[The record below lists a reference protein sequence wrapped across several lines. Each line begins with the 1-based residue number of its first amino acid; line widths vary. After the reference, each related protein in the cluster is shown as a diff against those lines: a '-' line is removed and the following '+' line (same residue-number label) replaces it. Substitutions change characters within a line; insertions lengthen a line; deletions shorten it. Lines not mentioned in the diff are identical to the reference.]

1 VPLQI
6 LGLAEDKRTSTP
18 VIYAQVPIVEFLP
31 LVGSEFESFSI
42 QRRREKHKAYDRMKK
57 DIVDGALLPSIT
69 LAVKPERVPDLRP
82 LHASADFDQL
92 ASRLSQPGQVN
103 ILDGLQRTYIIKD
116 LVDEGTDLN
125 PHQTLHLEFWLED
138 DINNLVYRI
147 IVLNAGQKPMSM
159 RHQIELLFSTLKQK
173 LEDEINGLEIYR
185 ERDQT
190 RRRSPR
196 KFALDRLSAA
206 YQSYITKSPEV
217 SRENIVAQ
225 QIVEANAMDASE
237 EQLTSEFNSF
247 VQLLNQYCRLDDEVC
262 RVYPERDDSSEM
274 PTGAN
279 WFGSDNVLQA
289 FFAAHSQYVSGD
301 IQKQRAEAGL
311 DKILDHLM
319 RSSPEDDPL
328 GLRRLLEIQ
337 KGLSPRKVNI
347 GTGTRKLLTNGFK
360 ELFRGEGDISMEDCW
375 TLAAE

>member
-1 VPLQI
+1 M
-6 LGLAEDKRTSTP
+6 
-18 VIYAQVPIVEFLP
+18 IYAQVPITEFLP
-31 LVGSEFESFSI
+31 LVGNEFESFSI

-57 DIVDGALLPSIT
+57 DIIDGALLPSIT
-69 LAVKPERVPDLRP
+69 LAVKPEIVPDLRP
-82 LHASADFDQL
+82 LHASSDFDLL
-92 ASRLSQPGQVN
+92 ALRLNQPGQVN

-116 LVDEGTDLN
+116 LVDDGFDLN
-125 PHQTLHLEFWLED
+125 PNQTLHLEFWLED

-173 LEDEINGLEIYR
+173 LEDVIDNLEIYR

-190 RRRSPR
+190 RRRGPR
-196 KFALDRLSAA
+196 KYALDRLAAA

-217 SRENIVAQ
+217 SRENVVAQ

-237 EQLTSEFNSF
+237 EELTAEFNSF
-247 VQLLNQYCRLDDEVC
+247 VKLLQRYCRLDDEVC

-279 WFGSDNVLQA
+279 WFGSENVLQA
-289 FFAAHSQYVSGD
+289 FFAAYSQYVSGP
-301 IQKQRAEAGL
+301 IQKQRADTSL
-311 DKILDHLM
+311 DKILTLLVE
-319 RSSPEDDPL
+319 SCPEDDPL

-360 ELFRGEGDISMEDCW
+360 ELFRGEGDISMDDYW

>member
-1 VPLQI
+1 
-6 LGLAEDKRTSTP
+6 
-18 VIYAQVPIVEFLP
+18 
-31 LVGSEFESFSI
+31 
-42 QRRREKHKAYDRMKK
+42 MKK
-57 DIVDGALLPSIT
+57 DIIEGALLPSIT

-82 LHASADFDQL
+82 LHASSSFDQL
-92 ASRLSQPGQVN
+92 ALRLSQPGQVN

-116 LVDEGTDLN
+116 LVDEGVELN
-125 PHQTLHLEFWLED
+125 PLQTLHLEFWLED

-173 LEDEINGLEIYR
+173 LEDEIKDLEIYR

-196 KFALDRLSAA
+196 KFALDRLAAA
-206 YQSYITKSPEV
+206 YQSYITRSPEV

-237 EQLTSEFNSF
+237 EELTSEFNSF
-247 VQLLNQYCRLDDEVC
+247 VQLLKRYCRLDDEVC

-289 FFAAHSQYVSGD
+289 FFSAYSQYVSGE
-301 IQKQRAEAGL
+301 IQKQRAEAAL
-311 DKILDHLM
+311 DKILQCLR

-328 GLRRLLEIQ
+328 GLHRLLEIQ

-347 GTGTRKLLTNGFK
+347 GTGTRRLLSNGFK